1 MLEKLGGN
9 ERSDSFELWYTR
21 NKIYK
26 LRHWKSYFR
35 NQICR
40 SRSWLNEGHR
50 FVSNF
55 QAKAD
60 FIWGIAD
67 KLRGDYLRR
76 EYPDVILPMV
86 VLRRLDQAM
95 EASRDAV
102 RRAYDKYHG
111 KLDNL
116 DTILRTAAGDSL
128 VYNASEYDWERL
140 RADRHNLAQNLI
152 NYLNGFSPDVQDI
165 IEKFD
170 FRRQVARLKTADLL
184 PVLFDEFTRISLRPN
199 EVDNLEMG
207 RIFEHLIYRFN
218 QDNNETAG
226 EHFTPREVI
235 RLMVRLLFSE
245 DDSALTNPDSIITI
259 YDPACGTG
267 GMLTE
272 AKEYIHDIQQRKH
285 KKKGQVELFGQEI
298 NPTAFAVA
306 KSDFLL
312 KGEDPRKL
320 TFGNSFSEDG
330 YPERHFRYML
340 SNPPFGVEWKKVEYI
355 IKREY
360 ETKGFDGR
368 FGAGLPR
375 INDGSLLFLQHML
388 SKRSK
393 EEPSRI
399 ITVFNGSPLFTGDAG
414 SGESNIRRWIIE
426 NDWLE
431 GIVALPDQLFY
442 NTGISTYLWVL
453 TNRKS
458 KKRKGKIQLVNAT
471 TRDFYQKMRKSLGN
485 KRNEITEEQYNEIAR
500 MYHAFSAS
508 DNCLIF
514 DNKDFGYRRIRVERP
529 LRWNFSA
536 SPERLARLPEQSGFA
551 ALAESKKKK
560 EEDQKA
566 DIEAGKALQEKILNA
581 LKQLPTEVIKDPK
594 QFLPLLEKTLKPFK
608 LKESVKNAILKALT
622 ERDETAEPVLAKK
635 GEGYEPDT
643 ELRDYEN
650 VPLQWAPSIYD
661 ENVPLKENVYDY
673 FEREVKPYIGDA
685 WVDDKFK
692 DEKDNKTGVVGY
704 EISFNRYFYKYQPP
718 EPLEVIEEKITKL
731 EEEIS
736 ALLKVQI

>member
-1 MLEKLGGN
+1 
-9 ERSDSFELWYTR
+9 
-21 NKIYK
+21 
-26 LRHWKSYFR
+26 
-35 NQICR
+35 
-40 SRSWLNEGHR
+40 
-50 FVSNF
+50 VSNF

-60 FIWGIAD
+60 FIWKIAD
-67 KLRGDYLRR
+67 ILRGNYLRR

-102 RRAYDKYHG
+102 RTAYDKYHG

-128 VYNASEYDWERL
+128 VYNTSEYYWERL
-140 RADRHNLAQNLI
+140 RADRINLAQNLI

-184 PVLFDEFTRISLRPN
+184 PVLFDEFTQISLRPD

-245 DDSALTNPDSIITI
+245 DDPALTNPNSIITI

-312 KGEDPRKL
+312 KGEDPRKI

-399 ITVFNGSPLFTGDAG
+399 ITVFNNSPLFTGDAG

-458 KKRKGKIQLVNAT
+458 EKRKGRIQLVNAA
-471 TRDFYQKMRKSLGN
+471 DFYQKMRKSLGN
-485 KRNEITEEQYNEIAR
+485 KRNEITEKQYPEIAE
-500 MYHAFSAS
+500 MYHAFLMG
-508 DNCLIF
+508 DNCRIF
-514 DNKDFGYRRIRVERP
+514 DNEDFGYRRIRVERP

-536 SPERLARLPEQSGFA
+536 SPERLARLSEQSGFA

-560 EEDQKA
+560 AEDQKA
-566 DIEAGKALQEKILNA
+566 DIEAGKALQEQIINA
-581 LKQLPTEVIKDPK
+581 LKQLPAEVIKDPK
-594 QFLPLLEKTLKPFK
+594 RFLPLLEKTLKPFK

-622 ERDETAEPVLAKK
+622 ERDETAEPVPAKK
-635 GEGYEPDT
+635 GEGYEPDI

-661 ENVPLKENVYDY
+661 ENVPLKENIYDY
-673 FEREVKPYIGDA
+673 FDREVKPYVGDA
-685 WVDDKFK
+685 WIDEKLK
-692 DEKDNKTGVVGY
+692 DEKDNKTGVVSY
-704 EISFNRYFYKYQPP
+704 EINFNRYFYKYQPP
-718 EPLEVIEEKITKL
+718 EPLEVMEEKIAKL
-731 EEEIS
+731 AEEIA
-736 ALLKVQI
+736 ALLKVQV

>member
-1 MLEKLGGN
+1 M
-9 ERSDSFELWYTR
+9 SD
-21 NKIYK
+21 
-26 LRHWKSYFR
+26 
-35 NQICR
+35 
-40 SRSWLNEGHR
+40 
-50 FVSNF
+50 F
-55 QAKAD
+55 QSTAD

-67 KLRGDYLRR
+67 LLRGDYQRR

-95 EASRDAV
+95 EETRDAV
-102 RRAYDKYHG
+102 RAEYLKYRD

-116 DTILRTAAGDSL
+116 DSRLRLAAGDSP
-128 VYNASEYDWERL
+128 VYNTSEYNWQRL
-140 RADRHNLAQNLI
+140 RDDRPNLAQNLRD
-152 NYLNGFSPDVQDI
+152 YLNGFSPDVSDI

-170 FRRQVARLKTADLL
+170 FRRQIPRLQTANLL
-184 PVLFDEFTRISLRPN
+184 PTLFDEFTRINLHPDLVN
-199 EVDNLEMG
+199 NLEMG

-218 QDNNETAG
+218 QENNQTSG

-245 DDSALTNPDSIITI
+245 DDPALSNPDSIITI

-272 AKEYIHDIQQRKH
+272 AKEFILKPFENKP
-285 KKKGQVELFGQEI
+285 KKPKVELFGQEI

-312 KGEDPRKL
+312 KNEDPRRI

-330 YPERHFRYML
+330 HQNNRFRYML

-360 ETKGFDGR
+360 ETQGYDGR

-388 SKRSK
+388 SKKSK
-393 EEPSRI
+393 SEPTRI

-426 NDWLE
+426 QDWLE

-453 TNRKS
+453 SNRKS
-458 KKRKGKIQLVNAT
+458 EKRKGQIQLVNAT
-471 TRDFYQKMRKSLGN
+471 GKDFYQKMRKSLGN
-485 KRNEITEEQYNEIAR
+485 KRNEITESQYQEIAAI
-500 MYHAFSAS
+500 YHDF
-508 DNCLIF
+508 CKGEHCRIF
-514 DNKDFGYRRIRVERP
+514 NNEDFGYRRIRVERP

-536 SPERLARLPEQSGFA
+536 APERLKRLPEQSGFA
-551 ALAESKKKK
+551 GLAESKKKQ
-560 EEDQKA
+560 EADQQA
-566 DIEAGKALQEKILNA
+566 DIAAGKALQADIIGA
-581 LKQLPTEVIKDPK
+581 LKQLPVEVIKDPK

-608 LKESVKNAILKALT
+608 LKEPVKNAILKALT
-622 ERDETAEPVLAKK
+622 ERDETAEPVPAKK

-661 ENVPLKENVYDY
+661 ENVPLKENVYEY
-673 FEREVKPYIGDA
+673 FAREVKPYVGDA
-685 WVDDKFK
+685 WIDEKFK
-692 DEKDNKTGVVGY
+692 DEQDQKTGIVGY
-704 EISFNRYFYKYQPP
+704 EISFNRYFYKYEPP
-718 EPLEVIEEKITKL
+718 EPLEVIEEKIAKL
-731 EEEIS
+731 EKEI
-736 ALLKVQI
+736 ATLLNVQV

>member
-1 MLEKLGGN
+1 MG
-9 ERSDSFELWYTR
+9 D
-21 NKIYK
+21 
-26 LRHWKSYFR
+26 
-35 NQICR
+35 
-40 SRSWLNEGHR
+40 
-50 FVSNF
+50 F
-55 QAKAD
+55 QATAD

-67 KLRGDYLRR
+67 KLRGDYQRR

-95 EASRDAV
+95 EVTRDRV
-102 RRAYDKYHG
+102 RSEYLKYRDR
-111 KLDNL
+111 LDNL
-116 DTILRTAAGDSL
+116 DSVLYSAAGSSP
-128 VYNASEYDWERL
+128 VYNTSEYYWGTL
-140 RADRHNLAQNLI
+140 RSDPNNLAQNLI
-152 NYLNGFSPDVQDI
+152 NYLNGFSPDVSDI

-170 FRRQVARLKTADLL
+170 FRRQIARLKTANLL
-184 PVLFDEFTRISLRPN
+184 PSLFEEFTRIDLHPER
-199 EVDNLEMG
+199 VDNLEMG

-218 QDNNETAG
+218 QENNQTSG

-245 DDSALTNPDSIITI
+245 DDPALKDPNSIITI

-272 AKEYIHDIQQRKH
+272 AKDFILSQFTDES
-285 KKKGQVELFGQEI
+285 KKPIVELFGQEI

-312 KGEDPRKL
+312 KDENPRRL

-330 YPERHFRYML
+330 YPDKHFRYVL

-360 ETKGFDGR
+360 ETQGYDGR

-388 SKRSK
+388 SKRSNS
-393 EEPSRI
+393 EPTRM

-453 TNRKS
+453 SDRKS
-458 KKRKGKIQLVNAT
+458 ERRKGQVQLVNAT
-471 TRDFYQKMRKSLGN
+471 GFYQKMRKSLGN
-485 KRNEITEEQYNEIAR
+485 KRNEITEVQYQEIAAI
-500 MYHAFSAS
+500 YHAFSEGEH
-508 DNCLIF
+508 CRIF
-514 DNKDFGYRRIRVERP
+514 DNEDFGYRRIRVERP
-529 LRWNFSA
+529 LRWNFSVSA
-536 SPERLARLPEQSGFA
+536 ERLERLPEQAGFVG
-551 ALAESKKKK
+551 LAESKKKS
-560 EEDQKA
+560 EEDQQA
-566 DIEAGKALQEKILNA
+566 DIAAGKALQAEIVEA
-581 LKQLPTEVIKDPK
+581 LRRLPSEVMRDPGR
-594 QFLPLLEKTLKPFK
+594 FLLLLEKTLKPLK
-608 LKESVKNAILKALT
+608 LKEAVKTAILKALT
-622 ERDETAEPVLAKK
+622 ERDETAEPVPAKK
-635 GEGYEPDT
+635 GEGYEPDS

-661 ENVPLKENVYDY
+661 ENVPLKENVYEY
-673 FEREVKPYIGDA
+673 FAREVKPYVGDA
-685 WVDDKFK
+685 WI
-692 DEKDNKTGVVGY
+692 DEKFRDEQDQKTGIMGY
-704 EISFNRYFYKYQPP
+704 EISFNRYFYQYQPP
-718 EPLEVIEEKITKL
+718 EPLEVIEEKIAKL
-731 EEEIS
+731 EKEIA
-736 ALLKVQI
+736 ALLQVEI